1 MAVNKNFV
9 IKNGIEVST
18 DLIFADSVAN
28 VVGIATTI
36 PRAYIPVLGGIGA
49 TELVVSGLS
58 TFSSNVDINADVDI
72 SGSLTVDGHTELDDL
87 RASGVTTVTNIT
99 DNVLGVQE
107 NGAFKFL
114 VEHQFP
120 KT

>member
-36 PRAYIPVLGGIGA
+36 PRHTFHVLGGIGA

-99 DNVLGVQE
+99 DNVLGVQKME
-107 NGAFKFL
+107 HSKFL